1 MSADLGRIF
10 ATGDIIF
17 LTSLYFSSFSVHLL
31 MPRTLDQPKLLKD
44 CFPWNYDHRKSLE
57 TITLFHAFMTWFS
70 I

>member
-44 CFPWNYDHRKSLE
+44 CFP
-57 TITLFHAFMTWFS
+57 
-70 I
+70 